1 MIIDVISFTD
11 AQYAALSEEQI
22 LEVKS
27 VQTKVNKLRAKAE
40 TLEAE
45 MKFKLLENGVGRSSA
60 LAYYTARE
68 TAKLEQEIDSLREGL
83 LFYLRFSAKNESGEK
98 DSPYTVDYSLTY
110 EERFESV
117 KVYYL
122 ATYTNAE
129 ERYVA
134 FKADEVAV
142 VYLGELYPGLHDY
155 FKNLAEA

>member
-1 MIIDVISFTD
+1 MVIDVISFTD
-11 AQYAALSEEQI
+11 EQYAALSEEQI

-27 VQTKVNKLRAKAE
+27 VQLKVNKLRAKAE

-68 TAKLEQEIDSLREGL
+68 TGKIEQEIEALREGL
-83 LFYLRFSAKNESGEK
+83 LFYLRFSAKPESGGS
-98 DSPYTVDYSLTY
+98 DAPYTVDYSLTY
-110 EERFESV
+110 EERFTIV
-117 KVYYL
+117 KAYYET
-122 ATYTNAE
+122 TYTNAS
-129 ERYVA
+129 ERYTA

-155 FKNLAEA
+155 FKNQAGA